1 MAVFQAFSALAI
13 LLFFY
18 IFSSLVT
25 SGLQDIPGPVF
36 AKFSN
41 LWRLV
46 ETWKGH
52 YERVVQDLH
61 RRHGNVVR
69 VGPNV
74 VSLADPD
81 VIESIYGVKADLP
94 KSDFYKVMQNYHNGK
109 LVPTLLTVTDKR
121 THARLRKP
129 VANTFTMSTVA
140 QFEPLVD
147 SIIRELIKILGQ
159 KFAAQPALQ
168 IDCAIDKWLQFFAFD
183 VISELSFSRSFGFL
197 KNGRDTDEMMK
208 NLAWNF
214 KYCAIVGQ
222 MPYLDNFLRKNP
234 LLRWLSASAN
244 PFSVR
249 AGRLFRDR
257 MADEKAATGS
267 DRQDFVARI
276 LDVKKANPDQIPD
289 HAVVGYIMTIM
300 LAGSDTVSITL
311 RSIVYYLSK
320 NLHTQAR
327 LQEEIDNAKLDYPV
341 TWKDAQSLVY
351 LDAVIKEALRVHP
364 PTSIL
369 LERVVSPAGL
379 TLPGGRNLKSGT
391 IVSMN
396 GWTIN
401 QNEEVFG
408 KDVETFNP
416 NRWLKESDEADD
428 HFRAR
433 TKRMRRADIAFGYG
447 TRSCMG
453 KPIAQLEIYK
463 LVPTLFGLFD
473 VRLADPQ
480 KEWQYISYFV
490 TEQHDMDVRLSWRK
504 GVDRSII

>member
-1 MAVFQAFSALAI
+1 
-13 LLFFY
+13 
-18 IFSSLVT
+18 
-25 SGLQDIPGPVF
+25 
-36 AKFSN
+36 
-41 LWRLV
+41 
-46 ETWKGH
+46 
-52 YERVVQDLH
+52 
-61 RRHGNVVR
+61 
-69 VGPNV
+69 
-74 VSLADPD
+74 
-81 VIESIYGVKADLP
+81 
-94 KSDFYKVMQNYHNGK
+94 
-109 LVPTLLTVTDKR
+109 
-121 THARLRKP
+121 
-129 VANTFTMSTVA
+129 
-140 QFEPLVD
+140 
-147 SIIRELIKILGQ
+147 
-159 KFAAQPALQ
+159 
-168 IDCAIDKWLQFFAFD
+168 
-183 VISELSFSRSFGFL
+183 
-197 KNGRDTDEMMK
+197 
-208 NLAWNF
+208 
-214 KYCAIVGQ
+214 

-473 VRLADPQ
+473 VSVSEVLLSYAMADVKVGEACRP
-480 KEWQYISYFV
+480 S
-490 TEQHDMDVRLSWRK
+490 K
-504 GVDRSII
+504 GVAVHQLFCYRAARYGREAELEKGCR